1 MHNWTF
7 PHHDNLQPVTHLQL
21 QLQLLLLLPGLGLG
35 AELGAG
41 LGAGAA
47 LRGEP
52 RLHPRPRRLL
62 RLLLRPGGGSLL
74 LKPHFPDKPDNKIF
88 LDSSVWII

>member
-1 MHNWTF
+1 MS
-7 PHHDNLQPVTHLQL
+7 HLQL
-21 QLQLLLLLPGLGLG
+21 QLPLLLAGPRLGL
-35 AELGAG
+35 
-41 LGAGAA
+41 GAA

-74 LKPHFPDKPDNKIF
+74 LKPHFPDKPDKI
-88 LDSSVWII
+88 LQADLYNI